1 MIELGKVQTLY
12 IVKKVEFGVYL
23 NSEKGTTEG
32 SILLPIKQVPR
43 GSSRLG
49 DAIEVFVY
57 RDSKDRMIATVN
69 RPLITRGQIAALKVV
84 DVTKIGAFL
93 DWGLEKDLFLPYKE
107 QTARVVKGRT
117 YLVRLYIDK
126 SDRLCATMKLYG
138 HLSADSPYKVD
149 EQVTGTVY
157 ELSDNFGAFVAVDNC
172 YDALIKKQQLFSRV
186 EVGDVVEAR
195 VVRVH
200 DNGKLDLSLRKKAY
214 KQMDDDSQH
223 ILDVL
228 EKNKGTLRLHDKSSP
243 EDIKRELGMS
253 KNGFKRAVG
262 HLLKQGKIELG
273 TEEIHL
279 VSSGK

>member
-1 MIELGKVQTLY
+1 MIELGKIQTLY

-23 NSEKGTTEG
+23 NSKKDVTEG

-69 RPLITRGQIAALKVV
+69 RPFITRGQIAALKVV

-93 DWGLEKDLFLPYKE
+93 DWGLEKDLLLPYKE
-107 QTARVVKGRT
+107 QTTRPQKGKT

-149 EQVTGTVY
+149 DYVKGTVY
-157 ELSDNFGAFVAVDNC
+157 ELSNNFGAFVAVDNC
-172 YDALIKKQQLFSRV
+172 YDALIKKQQLFSKV
-186 EVGDVVEAR
+186 EVGDIVEAR
-195 VVRVH
+195 VTRVH
-200 DNGKLDLSLRKKAY
+200 DNGKLDLTLRKKAY
-214 KQMDDDSQH
+214 KQIDDDSYI
-223 ILDVL
+223 ILEAL
-228 EKNKGTLRLHDKSSP
+228 EKNSGILKLHDKSSP

-262 HLLKQGKIELG
+262 HLLKEGKIKLG

-279 VSSGK
+279 N

>member
-23 NSEKGTTEG
+23 NSEKGVTEG

-262 HLLKQGKIELG
+262 HLLKEGKIELG

-279 VSSGK
+279 ASSGK

>member
-1 MIELGKVQTLY
+1 MIELGKIQTLY

-23 NSEKGTTEG
+23 NTEKGVTEG

-49 DAIEVFVY
+49 DSIEVFVY
-57 RDSKDRMIATVN
+57 RDSMDRMIATVN
-69 RPLITRGQIAALKVV
+69 RPFLVRGQIASLKVA

-107 QTARVVKGRT
+107 QTTRVEKGQS

-138 HLSADSPYKVD
+138 HLQADSPYKAEDMV
-149 EQVTGTVY
+149 QGTVY
-157 ELSDNFGAFVAVDNC
+157 EISDNFGAFVAVDDK
-172 YDALIKKQQLFSRV
+172 YDALIKKQQLFGRIR
-186 EVGDVVEAR
+186 VGDKVEAR

-200 DNGKLDLSLRKKAY
+200 ENGKLDLSVRKKAY
-214 KQMDDDSQH
+214 KQMDDDSQI
-223 ILDVL
+223 ILNALETNGGVL
-228 EKNKGTLRLHDKSSP
+228 PLHDKSNP

-262 HLLKQGKIELG
+262 HLLKEGKIEFG
-273 TEEIHL
+273 QEEICL
-279 VSSGK
+279 KK

>member
-23 NSEKGTTEG
+23 NSEKGVTEG

-138 HLSADSPYKVD
+138 HLSANSPYKVD

-223 ILDVL
+223 ILDAL

-262 HLLKQGKIELG
+262 HLLKEGKIELG

-279 VSSGK
+279 ASSGK

>member
-107 QTARVVKGRT
+107 QTARIVKGRT

-228 EKNKGTLRLHDKSSP
+228 EKNKGTLKLHDKSSP